1 MQGTPHSEQSQMQAH
16 GHPLEVFV
24 AFLKLGLTSFGGPIA
39 HLAYFRAEFVERR
52 RWLDDR
58 SYSDLVA
65 LCQFLP
71 GPASSQAG
79 MALGLGR
86 AGWWGALAAWFGFT
100 LPSAMALMLFAF
112 GVSHW
117 ADGRLAGALH
127 GLQVMAVAVVAQA
140 VWGMSKSFCTDRLRA
155 AIALAATL
163 VMVLWSSA
171 FSQVLIIV
179 VGGVLGWR
187 FLSSSHRTSVTHR
200 DSEVDRS
207 TAVVLLLVFASLL
220 IGLPFASGFMGSAVL
235 AAFSD
240 FYQAGA
246 LVFGG
251 GHVVLPLLQSTV
263 VASGAVSN
271 DLFLAGYGAA
281 QAVPGPLF
289 TFAAYLGA
297 VMPAPLGGWAG
308 GLLMLLAIFL
318 PSFLLVAGALPF
330 WESLRQRDA
339 IARAM
344 GGINT
349 AVVGIL
355 GAALY
360 DLAWTHAASSRADVV
375 LALMAYGLLVF
386 GKVSPVWVAC
396 MAAVAGVVV
405 LG

>member
-1 MQGTPHSEQSQMQAH
+1 
-16 GHPLEVFV
+16 
-24 AFLKLGLTSFGGPIA
+24 
-39 HLAYFRAEFVERR
+39 LAYFRAEFVERR
-52 RWLDDR
+52 RWLDDHR
-58 SYSDLVA
+58 YSDLVA

-71 GPASSQAG
+71 GPASSQVG

-100 LPSAMALMLFAF
+100 LPSAIVLMLFAF

-117 ADGRLAGALH
+117 ADGRWAGALH
-127 GLQVMAVAVVAQA
+127 GLQVMTVAVVAQA

-155 AIALAATL
+155 AIALAAVL
-163 VMVLWSSA
+163 VTVLWSSA
-171 FSQVLIIV
+171 LSQVLVIA
-179 VGGVLGWR
+179 VGAVLGWR
-187 FLSSSHRTSVTHR
+187 FLTSPHRTSVEHR
-200 DSEVDRS
+200 DPAVDRF
-207 TAVVLLLVFASLL
+207 TAVVLLLIFASLL
-220 IGLPFASGFMGSAVL
+220 IGLPLASGLMDSAML

-297 VMPAPLGGWAG
+297 VMPAPLGGWTG
-308 GLLMLLAIFL
+308 GLLTLLAIFL

-330 WESLRQRDA
+330 WEILRQREA

-344 GGINT
+344 GGINA

-360 DLAWTHAASSRADVV
+360 DLGWTHAAGSRADVLLV
-375 LALMAYGLLVF
+375 LMAYGLLVF

-396 MAAVAGVVV
+396 MAALAGVV